1 MKKIAFLLF
10 SVLVFSNL
18 FAQQL
23 KTFTFDNLIVPD
35 TGFWNGSDTTHYNH
49 TFGDETITFSN
60 YYDST
65 YGFWSNSAFST
76 WTDTV
81 TSDYSNQWS
90 VYAGAAHSDSV
101 FGLFYV
107 PLDFNNNYNTI
118 PVDVDF
124 NQSVVLDSLFITNST
139 YTALTIKNGNNY
151 TRPFSTDS
159 SDYYKVIIY
168 SIFQTDTLD
177 TTEVML
183 ADYTTNT
190 PVVHN
195 DWIKVDFDSLT
206 VTKLAFDIVTTD
218 VGAYGANTPLYFCV
232 DDFSYKIL
240 QDNIKSQK
248 FDIVKVYP
256 NPASNFVSIN
266 SSADKILIYSIDG
279 QLIRIVEDYSANQFI
294 DVNDLGQGTYILKIY
309 SNKEVKIGKFV
320 KL

>member
-1 MKKIAFLLF
+1 M
-10 SVLVFSNL
+10 FSNL

-23 KTFTFDNLIVPD
+23 KTFTFDELIVPD
-35 TGFWNGSDTTHYNH
+35 TGFWNGSDTTHYNQ

-60 YYDST
+60 YYNSDYSYWT
-65 YGFWSNSAFST
+65 NSAFST

-81 TSDYSNQWS
+81 TADYSNQWS

-107 PLDFNNNYNTI
+107 PTDYTNNYQTI
-118 PVDVDF
+118 PVDVQF
-124 NQSVVLDSLFITNST
+124 NHPVRMDSLFITNST

-151 TRPFSTDS
+151 ARAFSTDS

-183 ADYTTNT
+183 ADYTM
-190 PVVHN
+190 PDDSIIHK
-195 DWIKVDFDSLT
+195 DWIKVDFDTLT
-206 VTKLAFDIVTTD
+206 VTKLAFDVVTTD
-218 VGAYGANTPLYFCV
+218 VGTYGPNTPLYFCV
-232 DDFSYKIL
+232 DDFSYEV
-240 QDNIKSQK
+240 QPSNIKSQK

-279 QLIRIVEDYSANQFI
+279 QLIRTVENYSANQFI

-309 SNKEVKIGKFV
+309 SSKEVKIGKFV